1 VFDAGFAL
9 LFRAVDRIRKQLA
22 TADADLRRYLA
33 EELYCLRQLG
43 EQYIDHWM
51 TLEEQITDLI
61 HTYDLPD
68 GLLEPASLDQAPVAA
83 APAQARAD
91 GQSPGE
97 SRTARAHRGPSPAAP
112 MVRLAAGQG
121 HKADPPSAPVWAQLG
136 FDDTPPVSVQFRKG
150 LGYFDL
156 AMFRD
161 AATALEQ
168 VVQGAETPL
177 ARLYLAASYAAE
189 GRSEDAMAQLDHLR
203 KYVTDPLVF
212 CATREIEAQIHLAA
226 GRTELALQALAR
238 VTATLPKYPDAWFNL
253 SLCYAKLGD
262 LAAAERCAALALALD
277 PHDAEAACVLA
288 AVQFAR
294 NHIADAESTC
304 RQALSEHPRHADL
317 TLLTAHLHRVKGE
330 WDACARACQAV
341 IRARPDEG
349 SAWSLLAWA
358 RLQQGKTEEALALLQ
373 KRLAVCREDAAA
385 MVQLGVVLL
394 LAGDLDRA
402 ERVLTRCLAKY
413 PNKSLVWIA
422 LGKVSLERGERRQA
436 HTRFL
441 RAAKDVRPA
450 VRRLALYWYGRAMLD
465 ADCPEQAERYLK
477 AAAAWGAP
485 NAAILSALAETAK
498 RLGRPLEAEKW
509 QDRARQL
516 NSPDPS

>member
-1 VFDAGFAL
+1 MFDAGFAL

-51 TLEEQITDLI
+51 TLEEQIIDLI
-61 HTYDLPD
+61 HTYDLP
-68 GLLEPASLDQAPVAA
+68 EPASPAEAPVAA
-83 APAQARAD
+83 APVQAKAS
-91 GQSPGE
+91 GPGTTV
-97 SRTARAHRGPSPAAP
+97 SRTAHAHRLPAPAEP
-112 MVRLAAGQG
+112 AVRLAAGQG
-121 HKADPPSAPVWAQLG
+121 HKVDPPPAPAWAELG
-136 FDDTPPVSVQFRKG
+136 FDDAPPVSVQFRKG

-161 AATALEQ
+161 AAAALEQ
-168 VVQGAETPL
+168 VVQEAETPL

-189 GRSEDAMAQLDHLR
+189 GRSEDAMAQLEHLR
-203 KYVTDPLVF
+203 KYVTDPLVA
-212 CATREIEAQIHLAA
+212 CAMREIEAQIHLAA

-238 VTATLPKYPDAWFNL
+238 VTAALPKYPDAWFNL

-262 LAAAERCAALALALD
+262 LAAAERCAALAFALD
-277 PHDAEAACVLA
+277 PCDAEAACVLA

-294 NHIADAESTC
+294 NHITDAENTC
-304 RQALSEHPRHADL
+304 RQALSYHPRHADL
-317 TLLTAHLHRVKGE
+317 MLLTAHLHRVKGE

-341 IRARPDEG
+341 IRAHPDAG
-349 SAWSLLAWA
+349 SAWSLLAWV
-358 RLQQGKTEEALALLQ
+358 RLQQGKTDEAQALLQ
-373 KRLAVCREDAAA
+373 KRLAACREDAAA

-422 LGKVSLERGERRQA
+422 LGKVSLERGEPRKA

-441 RAAKDVRPA
+441 RAAKDTRPA

-465 ADCPEQAERYLK
+465 AGCPEQAERYLK

-485 NAAILSALAETAK
+485 NAAILSALAETAE

-516 NSPDPS
+516 KSPDPS